1 MGEQIPHLQTEKCFL
16 RRTCRRKKQI
26 KLALPPRAANSA
38 RLFRQSQETGFG
50 PSLGSILNVG
60 ARLTPGPIVT
70 DVEADGYPNCQKMQ
84 FGTPAQKTQKEVRT
98 DERRTSFFADE
109 LKFGLC
115 GFRLSAPAALQVR
128 FIGLAPEG
136 ADAVGCRELPFPD
149 TVSDRFCP
157 HQRHGAKHLPE
168 VRQQRSAGGGTQLA
182 PDLAAI
188 ARNAL
193 QKMDRSRCG
202 YRHQAMGTPYLPAA
216 NMDRRDGDKI
226 RLQQIQGIAHA
237 GYVGNGIYKLPNCSL
252 ECLLRKHKTA
262 VISIFRGMGITAV
275 SFRRTERLYSV

>member
-1 MGEQIPHLQTEKCFL
+1 MLGPGSRLAPLSQMLKRTGTQT
-16 RRTCRRKKQI
+16 
-26 KLALPPRAANSA
+26 
-38 RLFRQSQETGFG
+38 
-50 PSLGSILNVG
+50 V
-60 ARLTPGPIVT
+60 
-70 DVEADGYPNCQKMQ
+70 KMQ

-136 ADAVGCRELPFPD
+136 ADAVGRRELPFPD

-226 RLQQIQGIAHA
+226 RLQQIQCIAHA
-237 GYVGNGIYKLPNCSL
+237 GYAGRCIYKLPNCSL
-252 ECLLRKHKTA
+252 ECLLRKCKTA
-262 VISIFRGMGITAV
+262 VISILHGMGITAV
-275 SFRRTERLYSV
+275 SF

>member
-1 MGEQIPHLQTEKCFL
+1 MLGPGSRLAPLSQMLKRTGTQT
-16 RRTCRRKKQI
+16 
-26 KLALPPRAANSA
+26 
-38 RLFRQSQETGFG
+38 
-50 PSLGSILNVG
+50 V
-60 ARLTPGPIVT
+60 
-70 DVEADGYPNCQKMQ
+70 KMQ
-84 FGTPAQKTQKEVRT
+84 FGTPAQKAQKEVRT

-136 ADAVGCRELPFPD
+136 ADAVGRRELPFPD

-252 ECLLRKHKTA
+252 ECLLRKCKTA

-275 SFRRTERLYSV
+275 SF